1 MRQKNTQKRAEKV
14 DKPKPRSGKPD
25 RNHPWNRD
33 NRLVFQALRK
43 R

>member
-14 DKPKPRSGKPD
+14 DKPKPRSGKQD

-33 NRLVFQALRK
+33 NRLVFLDLSK
-43 R
+43 K